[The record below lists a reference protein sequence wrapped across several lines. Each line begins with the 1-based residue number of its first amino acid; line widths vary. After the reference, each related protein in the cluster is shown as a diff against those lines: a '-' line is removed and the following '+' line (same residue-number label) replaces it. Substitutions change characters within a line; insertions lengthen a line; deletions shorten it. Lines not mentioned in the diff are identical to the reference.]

1 MYNRRHNN
9 NIPLYIHNIR
19 QRKQA
24 SYRRAR
30 RHLVIS
36 RVWEVTWVSLAY
48 IGNGL
53 VLAGIVYGWFIL
65 P

>member
-1 MYNRRHNN
+1 MYYRRSNQ

-19 QRKQA
+19 LRKQA

-30 RHLVIS
+30 REVIVS
-36 RVWEVTWVSLAY
+36 RVWEIAWTSLAY

-53 VLAGIVYGWFIL
+53 LLAGLVYGWFVL